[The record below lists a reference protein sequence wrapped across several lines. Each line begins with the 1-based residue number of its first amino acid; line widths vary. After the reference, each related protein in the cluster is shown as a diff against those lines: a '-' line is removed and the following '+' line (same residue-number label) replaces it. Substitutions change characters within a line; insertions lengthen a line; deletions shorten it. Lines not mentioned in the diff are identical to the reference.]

1 MGMAVGIAGPSRDMI
16 IKRSTPAQA
25 SGRVYG
31 VVYSGLDI
39 GQALAPLLYGPL
51 MDGQH
56 YQAVLLG
63 LAGVQVALIFTAIN
77 VRRVAG
83 AKPV

>member
-1 MGMAVGIAGPSRDMI
+1 
-16 IKRSTPAQA
+16 
-25 SGRVYG
+25 
-31 VVYSGLDI
+31 
-39 GQALAPLLYGPL
+39 

-77 VRRVAG
+77 VRRVADVKQ
-83 AKPV
+83 A